1 MKPTEVPASIDAYI
15 NTFSKEIQD
24 VLAQVRATVQQAA
37 PEATE
42 TISYAIPTF
51 VLHGALVH
59 FAAFKN
65 HIGFYSMPTGTAAFK
80 KELAPY
86 KSGKGSVQFP
96 LNQPMPLELITRMVQ
111 FRVAE
116 NKAKAAK
123 KKSSGKEKKIV
134 NQKKKLDEVQ
144 EPNFL
149 ERLSAPARRALEAK
163 GMTSLEK
170 LAHHTQ
176 KELLALHGV
185 GKTTIPIL
193 TQALS
198 AKGLQL
204 KQ

>member
-1 MKPTEVPASIDAYI
+1 MKSATVPANMDAYI
-15 NTFSKEIQD
+15 STFPKEIQD
-24 VLAQVRATVQQAA
+24 VLQQVRTAIQKAA

-59 FAAFKN
+59 FAAFKD
-65 HIGFYSMPTGTAAFK
+65 HIGFYSTPSGTAAFQ
-80 KELAPY
+80 KELAAY

-96 LNQPMPLELITRMVQ
+96 LNKPMPLKLITQIVK

-123 KKSSGKEKKIV
+123 KKPSKKEKSANHQTKEKV
-134 NQKKKLDEVQ
+134 GAN

-163 GMTSLEK
+163 GITTLQK
-170 LAHHTQ
+170 LAGYTQ
-176 KELLALHGV
+176 KELLALHGL
-185 GKTTIPIL
+185 GKASIPTL

-198 AKGLQL
+198 EKGLHL